1 MATEVQLR
9 GGGKR
14 AGTVDRLLPYV
25 SYPLVMIG
33 GVALHL
39 LMLELGLPLLV
50 STYITVFLGMATVTW
65 LELRI
70 PHESSWKAKP
80 EDVKADLLFMLV
92 VQGLLP
98 KALSFLAAV
107 ALIAWLPMGLPWIT
121 TLWPR
126 ELPIG
131 IQLVIM
137 ILVADFLRYWFHIL
151 SHHHPFFWKFHAVHH
166 SPEKL
171 YWLNVGRFHPVEK
184 ALQFFLDAL
193 PFIVL
198 GAGEK
203 ALALYFVFYALN
215 GFFQHSNVELRMGF
229 LNWVISSAELHRWH
243 HSRVISESNSN
254 FGNNIIVWDILFRT
268 RFFPVDREVAEL
280 GLERRGY
287 PQDFIS
293 QMATPFRVDLDA
305 TPTSGVDLD

>member
-1 MATEVQLR
+1 M
-9 GGGKR
+9 
-14 AGTVDRLLPYV
+14 
-25 SYPLVMIG
+25 
-33 GVALHL
+33 
-39 LMLELGLPLLV
+39 
-50 STYITVFLGMATVTW
+50 
-65 LELRI
+65 
-70 PHESSWKAKP
+70 
-80 EDVKADLLFMLV
+80 
-92 VQGLLP
+92 
-98 KALSFLAAV
+98 
-107 ALIAWLPMGLPWIT
+107 
-121 TLWPR
+121 
-126 ELPIG
+126 
-131 IQLVIM
+131 
-137 ILVADFLRYWFHIL
+137 
-151 SHHHPFFWKFHAVHH
+151 
-166 SPEKL
+166 

-198 GAGEK
+198 GAGEN

-293 QMATPFRVDLDA
+293 QMATPFRADPDA
-305 TPTSGVDLD
+305 TLPSDANLD

>member
-33 GVALHL
+33 GVTLHL

-98 KALSFLAAV
+98 QALSFLAAIS
-107 ALIAWLPMGLPWIT
+107 LIAWLPMG
-121 TLWPR
+121 
-126 ELPIG
+126 
-131 IQLVIM
+131 
-137 ILVADFLRYWFHIL
+137 
-151 SHHHPFFWKFHAVHH
+151 
-166 SPEKL
+166 
-171 YWLNVGRFHPVEK
+171 
-184 ALQFFLDAL
+184 
-193 PFIVL
+193 
-198 GAGEK
+198 
-203 ALALYFVFYALN
+203 
-215 GFFQHSNVELRMGF
+215 
-229 LNWVISSAELHRWH
+229 
-243 HSRVISESNSN
+243 
-254 FGNNIIVWDILFRT
+254 
-268 RFFPVDREVAEL
+268 
-280 GLERRGY
+280 
-287 PQDFIS
+287 
-293 QMATPFRVDLDA
+293 
-305 TPTSGVDLD
+305 

>member
-1 MATEVQLR
+1 MLAQAQTR
-9 GGGKR
+9 RDDKKTS
-14 AGTVDRLLPYV
+14 AFDRSLPYLA
-25 SYPLVMIG
+25 YPVVMIG

-39 LMLELGLPLLV
+39 LLLESGLPLLA
-50 STYITVFLGMATVTW
+50 STYVPVFLGMATVTW

-70 PHESSWKAKP
+70 PHERAWKAAP
-80 EDVKADLLFMLV
+80 EDVKSDLLFMLV

-98 KALSFLAAV
+98 KALSFLVAV
-107 ALIAWLPMGLPWIT
+107 SLIAWMRTGSPWIT

-126 ELPIG
+126 ELSIG

-137 ILVADFLRYWFHIL
+137 ILTADFLRYWFHVL
-151 SHHHPFFWKFHAVHH
+151 SHHHPFFWRFHAVHH

-184 ALQFFLDAL
+184 ALQFLLDAL

-198 GAGEK
+198 GVTENV
-203 ALALYFVFYALN
+203 LALYFVFYALN

-243 HSRVISESNSN
+243 HSRVVAESNSN
-254 FGNNIIVWDILFRT
+254 FGNNIIVWDILFGS
-268 RFFPVDREVAEL
+268 RFFPADREVAEL
-280 GLERRGY
+280 GLEQRGY
-287 PQDFIS
+287 PQDFMS
-293 QMATPFRVDLDA
+293 QMATPFRADPDTTA
-305 TPTSGVDLD
+305 ADDPKPD